1 MSTLQVIFLFVIAF
15 AFVALAMNDISEA
28 KNQDPNNPLNEQ

>member
-1 MSTLQVIFLFVIAF
+1 MSTLQVIFLCVVAF

-28 KNQDPNNPLNEQ
+28 KNQDPNHPLNNK